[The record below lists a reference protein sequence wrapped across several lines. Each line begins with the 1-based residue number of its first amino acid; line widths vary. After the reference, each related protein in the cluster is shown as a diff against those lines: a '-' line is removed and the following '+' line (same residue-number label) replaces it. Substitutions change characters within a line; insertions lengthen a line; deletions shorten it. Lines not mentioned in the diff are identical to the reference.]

1 MKGYVLVDVPE
12 KCSVGGC
19 AIYESCRQR
28 YNPCPIKPLP
38 GKKEVPR
45 TFFMMG
51 EMYGEEIGWNA
62 CLDEILE
69 KGEIFDE

>member
-1 MKGYVLVDVPE
+1 MKGYVLVEVPE

-38 GKKEVPR
+38 GKRRILDYDNKIAR
-45 TFFMMG
+45 TLKT
-51 EMYGEEIGWNA
+51 GWNA
-62 CLDEILE
+62 CLDKILE
-69 KGEIFDE
+69 KGETFDE